1 MPQTR
6 ITSFCNDMRD
16 EHRMKVGQL
25 YPTFLALMW
34 S

>member
-16 EHRMKVGQL
+16 EHRMKVGQMRS
-25 YPTFLALMW
+25 TFLAPMW